1 MKDQIKF
8 YKIKDITTG
17 LYSCGG
23 LQPVFN
29 KRGKTWNNI
38 GHVKSHLIGIKQH
51 VETQKKAT
59 YHRTPIKEYQFKNWE
74 IQEFVF
80 EQKDCKV
87 IPIEELIISA
97 GMF

>member
-1 MKDQIKF
+1 MKDKIKF
-8 YKIKDITTG
+8 YKVKDITTG

-23 LQPVFN
+23 VEPIFN

-38 GHVKSHLIGIKQH
+38 GHIKSHLIGVKQH
-51 VETQKKAT
+51 METQQNRQWAAKPA
-59 YHRTPIKEYQFKNWE
+59 KEYKFANWE

-80 EQKDCKV
+80 EQKDCKT
-87 IPIEELIISA
+87 IPIEELILSA